1 MHKKKLSAK
10 SPLKNRVNFTSRVL
24 FLLLCRIV
32 RSLSDVSVVFAPSV
46 EEDDKGVDQ
55 EEEDKAKD
63 EDLLN
68 MDGKVRS
75 VDDEGR
81 LCDIVFCLLSLNN
94 WTAGAGRRCRARRHL
109 CHIS

>member
-1 MHKKKLSAK
+1 ML
-10 SPLKNRVNFTSRVL
+10 
-24 FLLLCRIV
+24 LLLCRIV

-55 EEEDKAKD
+55 KEEDEAKD
-63 EDLLN
+63 EDLLH

-81 LCDIVFCLLSLNN
+81 LCDIVFCLNN
-94 WTAGAGRRCRARRHL
+94 WTAGAGRTCRAGRHL